1 MIEYSTKWQNKN
13 VNNEDDSILN
23 IINKNKSKFIK

>member
-13 VNNEDDSILN
+13 INNEDESILN
-23 IINKNKSKFIK
+23 IINKNKHKIIK

>member
-13 VNNEDDSILN
+13 INNENESILN

>member
-13 VNNEDDSILN
+13 INNEDESILN